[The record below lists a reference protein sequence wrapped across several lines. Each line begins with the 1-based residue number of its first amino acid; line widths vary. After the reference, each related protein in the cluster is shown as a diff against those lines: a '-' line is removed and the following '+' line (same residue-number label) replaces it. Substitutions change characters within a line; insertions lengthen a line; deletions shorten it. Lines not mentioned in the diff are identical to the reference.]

1 MITRPR
7 PILALLLLAS
17 LMPILAAA
25 APDEASGTVTNVV
38 DGDTFDL
45 RIDKTDPRILYEIER
60 VRLADVDSPEM
71 STPEGPLAKAYTA
84 EILLG
89 QKVWLDIDDRSKD
102 GRDPYERLLAVVYLE
117 DLNETTNGTIN
128 ITHPF
133 NRLLVDAGHA
143 VIKNFTDNEF
153 NPDEW
158 WMVGETDGIPAE
170 ISGNQRPSI
179 ISLDP
184 NKVSPQRAG
193 ESIIFTARANDA
205 DGDLIYYQFWQ
216 NGPATG
222 GVWRIVRP
230 WGVTDIWMKSTSS
243 SDIGSNQFRVWVRD
257 GRPGHADENN
267 FDDEEVISF
276 LITSSA
282 ITTGFGSSGGG
293 GPSATPA
300 SSVSGGPFVG
310 SRNSDVYHYP
320 SCSSA
325 KQIKSS
331 NQVWFSS
338 SADARAHG
346 YRPCSKCR
354 PP

>member
-1 MITRPR
+1 MITRSKPALILLVLASLL
-7 PILALLLLAS
+7 PILALG
-17 LMPILAAA
+17 
-25 APDEASGTVTNVV
+25 APDEASGIVTNVV

-45 RIDKTDPRILYEIER
+45 RIDKTDPRIIYEIER

-71 STPEGPLAKAYTA
+71 RTPEGPPAKAYAT

-89 QKVWLDIDDRSKD
+89 QRVWLDIDDRSKD

-133 NRLLVDAGHA
+133 NRLLVDAGYA

-153 NPDEW
+153 NPDVW

-179 ISLDP
+179 ISFDT
-184 NKVSPQRAG
+184 NKASPQRAG
-193 ESIIFTARANDA
+193 ESIIFNARANDA
-205 DGDLIYYQFWQ
+205 DGDPIYYQFWQ

-230 WGVTDIWMKSTSS
+230 WGVTSIWMKSTSS
-243 SDIGSNQFRVWVRD
+243 SDIGTNQFRVWVRD
-257 GRPGHADENN
+257 GQPGHADENN
-267 FDDEEVISF
+267 FDDEKVISF
-276 LITSSA
+276 QITSSA

-300 SSVSGGPFVG
+300 SSVSVGPFVG
-310 SRNSDVYHYP
+310 SKKSDVYHYP

-331 NQVWFSS
+331 NLVQFSS

-346 YRPCSKCR
+346 YRPCKKCN